1 MKVLPLLDF
10 WSRIE
15 RYSMSVAALPLPCT
29 LEDLLSLPDAGKGY
43 ELVDGRLVEKR
54 MGTLSSWVA
63 GRILRILASLEDQ
76 GLGWVLPPDTGFQC
90 FADPQQV
97 RKPDV
102 SFIRR
107 GRLPEDQLPSG
118 YCTVAPDL
126 AIEVLSPNDR
136 VYDIDARITDYLAAG
151 VPLLWLVNPETRMV
165 QVIQPDGSSVRL
177 SGEEELTGGDVL
189 PGFRCRVADLFS
201 SPVNR

>member
-1 MKVLPLLDF
+1 
-10 WSRIE
+10 
-15 RYSMSVAALPLPCT
+15 
-29 LEDLLSLPDAGKGY
+29 
-43 ELVDGRLVEKR
+43 

-90 FADPQQV
+90 FSNDRQKV

-107 GRLPEDQLPSG
+107 GRLPDDRLPSG
-118 YCTVAPDL
+118 YCPVAPDL

-136 VYDIDARITDYLAAG
+136 VYDIDARITDYLEAG
-151 VPLLWLVNPETRMV
+151 VPLLWLVNPETRVV
-165 QVIQPDGSSVRL
+165 QVIHPDGSSVRL
-177 SGEEELTGGDVL
+177 GEADQLTGGEVL
-189 PGFRCRVADLFS
+189 PGFNCRVSDFFS
-201 SPVNR
+201 PPASR